1 MTNGLFVYQL
11 FKLVELDASARGM
24 KHSKFWAFL
33 KPRGQRG
40 EGLNLYLLKR
50 NKAIFSMTAEE
61 KEELETRKKRL
72 LYLLVLIFIF
82 AVFLFSSVIVR
93 F

>member
-1 MTNGLFVYQL
+1 LFLVTNGLFIYQL
-11 FKLVELDASARGM
+11 FKLVELDAFVDGM

-33 KPRGQRG
+33 KLADS
-40 EGLNLYLLKR
+40 LNLYLLKR

-61 KEELETRKKRL
+61 KEELDARKKRL
-72 LYLLVLIFIF
+72 LYLLVLILIF
-82 AVFLFSSVIVR
+82 VIFLFSSVIVR